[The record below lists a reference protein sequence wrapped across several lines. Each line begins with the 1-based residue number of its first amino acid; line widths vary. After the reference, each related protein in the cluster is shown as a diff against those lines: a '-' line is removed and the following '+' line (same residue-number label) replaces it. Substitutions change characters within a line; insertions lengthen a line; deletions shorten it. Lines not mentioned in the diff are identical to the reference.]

1 MGNGMGN
8 GNMGMNGMNFQMNNG
23 ANGNGMDMMMM
34 NGMENG
40 QGMQSMQQGMQMQQQ
55 QQQNGL
61 MMMNTNGMMN
71 GAVDSPTNPGSP
83 NMMSGVPL
91 SGTQGVEN
99 TVGEG
104 GSQVSGAPNSTEPV
118 EVEMENAK
126 QDEGE
131 SAEKA
136 QNPEQ

>member
-1 MGNGMGN
+1 
-8 GNMGMNGMNFQMNNG
+8 MNGMNFQMNNG
-23 ANGNGMDMMMM
+23 ANGGGMDMMMM

-55 QQQNGL
+55 QQNGM
-61 MMMNTNGMMN
+61 MMMNANGMMN

-104 GSQVSGAPNSTEPV
+104 GSQVAAPNSTEPV
-118 EVEMENAK
+118 
-126 QDEGE
+126 
-131 SAEKA
+131 
-136 QNPEQ
+136 